1 MTLDDMLNILG
12 SNDTDVLVIL
22 GAPRLGRDALH
33 ASARLRSSPGRS
45 TTPSQ
50 LFSRIFFGGDDE
62 RISFCFYGIV
72 CMCNTY

>member
-50 LFSRIFFGGDDE
+50 LFSRIFFWGMMNGYH
-62 RISFCFYGIV
+62 FVFTV
-72 CMCNTY
+72 